1 MGFKLFFVFV
11 ALTAV
16 INLSGRCRGQSYC
29 ILTPCGK
36 EVRTENS
43 CRIFFLHKLT
53 LLDTMS
59 NLSIQYSFPC
69 NIYNKTSS
77 IILALSMLVFE

>member
-1 MGFKLFFVFV
+1 MGFKLFLMFV

-16 INLSGRCRGQSYC
+16 INLSGRCRGQSKSYC
-29 ILTPCGK
+29 MLIPCGK

-43 CRIFFLHKLT
+43 CRNLFLHKLT

-69 NIYNKTSS
+69 NIYNTTSS
-77 IILALSMLVFE
+77 IILAL

>member
-1 MGFKLFFVFV
+1 MGFKPFLVFV

-16 INLSGRCRGQSYC
+16 INLSGLCRGQSIIC
-29 ILTPCGK
+29 TLTPCGK

-43 CRIFFLHKLT
+43 CRNIFFHKLT

-69 NIYNKTSS
+69 NIYNPTSS
-77 IILALSMLVFE
+77 IILAL

>member
-1 MGFKLFFVFV
+1 MFV

-29 ILTPCGK
+29 VLTPCGK

-43 CRIFFLHKLT
+43 CRNLFFHKFT
-53 LLDTMS
+53 PFDTMS
-59 NLSIQYSFPC
+59 NLSIQYGFYC
-69 NIYNKTSS
+69 NI
-77 IILALSMLVFE
+77 